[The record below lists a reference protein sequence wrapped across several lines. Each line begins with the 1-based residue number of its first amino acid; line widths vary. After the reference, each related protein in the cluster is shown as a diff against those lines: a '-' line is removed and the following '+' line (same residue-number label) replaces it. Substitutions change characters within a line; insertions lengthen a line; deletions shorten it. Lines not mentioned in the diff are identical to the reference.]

1 MGGVDEL
8 CEAVDMTR
16 LPSRKI
22 PTLEQLNP
30 KGQLARL
37 MSEAELQKSI
47 IAFARAQGWLVAHF
61 RPGKTTRGNWIT
73 PVSGDGAGFPDL
85 VLVRDTVIYAELKSQ
100 LGQLTAVQS
109 IWMSTLKHSR
119 QRTFIWRPMDWLNG
133 SIHTVLQRP
142 SEVKIDALETGMV

>member
-1 MGGVDEL
+1 
-8 CEAVDMTR
+8 MTR

-61 RPGKTTRGNWIT
+61 RPAKTTRGNWIT

-85 VLVRDTVIYAELKSQ
+85 VLVKNRVLYVELKSE
-100 LGQLTAVQS
+100 LGKLSTSQDM
-109 IWMSTLKHSR
+109 WMSALKHSGENIF
-119 QRTFIWRPMDWLNG
+119 TWRPSQWMDGTIEKELT
-133 SIHTVLQRP
+133 S
-142 SEVKIDALETGMV
+142 

>member
-1 MGGVDEL
+1 
-8 CEAVDMTR
+8 MTR

-37 MSEAELQKSI
+37 MSEAELQKAI

-61 RPGKTTRGNWIT
+61 RPAKTTRGNWIT

-85 VLVRDTVIYAELKSQ
+85 VLVKNRVLYVELKSE
-100 LGQLTAVQS
+100 LGKLSTSQDM
-109 IWMSTLKHSR
+109 WMSALKHSGENIF
-119 QRTFIWRPMDWLNG
+119 TWRPSQWMDGTIEKELT
-133 SIHTVLQRP
+133 S
-142 SEVKIDALETGMV
+142 